1 MRRAAVAIAT
11 VGGLGYF
18 PIAPGTV
25 GSAAGVALYLVTTSW
40 NWTAQL
46 ALIAAVSLVGIWAST
61 EAARHFKR
69 EDPGAVVVDEV
80 AGQLVTLFAIG
91 GVGLLLTWR
100 GLLIGFFIFRALD
113 IIKPYPAN
121 RFERLHGGLGIMA
134 DDLMAGVYGNL
145 LMWAVVSMFPSM
157 R

>member
-1 MRRAAVAIAT
+1 VKRVAVVIAT

-18 PIAPGTV
+18 PIASGTV
-25 GSAAGVALYLVTTSW
+25 GSAAGVAVYFATRSFGW
-40 NWTAQL
+40 PAQL
-46 ALIAAVSLVGIWAST
+46 ALIAIVSLVGIWASSL
-61 EAARHFKR
+61 AAVHFNR

-80 AGQLVTLFAIG
+80 AGQLVTLFLVG
-91 GVGLLLTWR
+91 GAAGVTWR
-100 GLLIGFFIFRALD
+100 GAFIGFLIFRVLD
-113 IIKPYPAN
+113 VIKPYPAN

-145 LMWAVVSMFPSM
+145 LMVAIVYLLPGM